1 MSKSYTGLQDV
12 IATDT
17 SISLLDTSSK
27 KIVIRGNDLINLL
40 ERKFFSNEEGK
51 ALDKELRTHG
61 SIPKEIM
68 EIISLLPKQ
77 THPMDAQR
85 TGISVLANYDER
97 LDDRTK
103 EVNKQRAYQLIA
115 KVPTIT

>member
-27 KIVIRGNDLINLL
+27 KIVIRGHDLIDLSQEKEYLDVVHLLL
-40 ERKFFSNEEGK
+40 EGKFFSNEEGK

-68 EIISLLPKQ
+68 RSEEHTSELQSRFDL
-77 THPMDAQR
+77 
-85 TGISVLANYDER
+85 V
-97 LDDRTK
+97 
-103 EVNKQRAYQLIA
+103 
-115 KVPTIT
+115 